1 MEEAPP
7 AAPELPPPPPPRKK
21 PAPITA
27 AGIATAGGMPSS
39 QGDGSGG
46 EAIAAVMIASAA
58 GKAERGKVAKTK
70 GEGGAGGGGGPA
82 GELAVDVAP
91 KAGPRKAAAG
101 SKVAKPAAPPG
112 SSLVPA
118 AGDASQEI
126 KAVETGSP
134 AVGGAAKAVGGG
146 GGAKRARAAV
156 EGPIDASGEVGL
168 VKKKVRGGRGDER
181 GGTCLVCALI

>member
-7 AAPELPPPPPPRKK
+7 AAPEPPLPAPPRKK
-21 PAPITA
+21 PAAPLPATGIT
-27 AGIATAGGMPSS
+27 IGGMPSS
-39 QGDGSGG
+39 QEGGSGG
-46 EAIAAVMIASAA
+46 EAIAAVVIASAA

-70 GEGGAGGGGGPA
+70 GEGGASGGGGPA
-82 GELAVDVAP
+82 GELAADVAP
-91 KAGPRKAAAG
+91 KAGPRKAGAG
-101 SKVAKPAAPPG
+101 NKAAKPAAPPG
-112 SSLVPA
+112 SNLLP